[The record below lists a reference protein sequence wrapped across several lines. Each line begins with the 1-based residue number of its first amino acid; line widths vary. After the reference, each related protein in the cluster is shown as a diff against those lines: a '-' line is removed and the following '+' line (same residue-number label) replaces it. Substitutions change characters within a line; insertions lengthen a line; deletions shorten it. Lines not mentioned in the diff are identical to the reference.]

1 MWGVSVKFGGR
12 VRKAPKS
19 APPSSNGCPIVAER
33 KPTIID
39 VARAAGASIKTVSRV
54 MNNERYVSAETRE
67 RVLKVMA
74 ELQFQPNKSAQSLK
88 GDKSYLI
95 AHVYGDPGG
104 PYTGQIQ
111 MGLLTRFRDQG
122 YHLLI
127 EEIDYRG
134 DDVEER
140 VSKLVNQLNL
150 DGVVLTAPVTDNDT
164 VIGVIERAN
173 IPYVRVTPQH
183 ERDGGSSVRIDERAA
198 SNDLTMHLLAF
209 GHRRIGFIKGPEHHA
224 GTRLRYSGYCDA
236 LREYGLEPDPEI
248 IEQGGFTYRSALS
261 CARRLLSLPE
271 PPTAIVASNDE
282 MAAAVLSVAH
292 DRGLSLPGDL
302 SVVGFDDI
310 ELAEMVWPP
319 LTTVKQPIQ
328 ELADAA
334 AEILVNVLT
343 RKKQPGEAPPLAH
356 RVLPHHV
363 VIRRSTA
370 PPARR

>member
-1 MWGVSVKFGGR
+1 M
-12 VRKAPKS
+12 
-19 APPSSNGCPIVAER
+19 AER
-33 KPTIID
+33 RPTIID

-74 ELQFQPNKSAQSLK
+74 DLQFRPNKSAQSLK
-88 GDKSYLI
+88 GDRSYLI
-95 AHVYGDPGG
+95 AHIYGDPGG

-111 MGLLTRFRDQG
+111 MGLLTRFRNQG

-134 DDVEER
+134 DDVEDR
-140 VSKLVNQLNL
+140 VSTLVNQLSL
-150 DGVVLTAPVTDNDT
+150 DGVVLTAPVTDNET
-164 VIGVIERAN
+164 VLNVLEQADV
-173 IPYVRVTPQH
+173 PYVRVTPQF
-183 ERDGGSSVRIDERAA
+183 ERPTGSSVRIDERAGC
-198 SNDLTMHLLAF
+198 NDLTLHLLAF

-224 GTRLRYSGYCDA
+224 GTKLRYSGYCDA
-236 LREYGLEPDPEI
+236 LQEYGLEPDPEI
-248 IEQGGFTYRSALS
+248 IEQGGFTYRSALP

-271 PPTAIVASNDE
+271 PPTAIIASNDE

-334 AEILVNVLT
+334 AEILLNALT
-343 RKKQPGEAPPLAH
+343 SRRQQPGEPAQVSH

-370 PPARR
+370 PPAKR

>member
-1 MWGVSVKFGGR
+1 MKFGAVRIR
-12 VRKAPKS
+12 VTPIAP
-19 APPSSNGCPIVAER
+19 APTETAKLADR

-95 AHVYGDPGG
+95 AHIYGDPGG

-140 VSKLVNQLNL
+140 VSKLVNQLSL
-150 DGVVLTAPVTDNDT
+150 DGVVLTAPVTDDEK
-164 VIGVIERAN
+164 VLGVVERAGV
-173 IPYVRVTPQH
+173 PYVRVTPQR
-183 ERDGGSSVRIDERAA
+183 ERPAGSSVRIDERAA
-198 SNDLTMHLLAF
+198 ANDLALHLLAF
-209 GHRRIGFIKGPEHHA
+209 GHRRIGFIKGPGHHA
-224 GTRLRYSGYCDA
+224 GSALRFQGYCDA
-236 LREYGLEPDPEI
+236 LREYGLEPDAEI
-248 IEQGGFTYRSALS
+248 VEEGGFTYRSALP
-261 CARRLLSLPE
+261 CARRLLSLSD
-271 PPTAIVASNDE
+271 PPTAIMASNDE
-282 MAAAVLSVAH
+282 MAAGVLSVAH

-343 RKKQPGEAPPLAH
+343 RKRQPGEINPTAH
-356 RVLPHHV
+356 RVLPHNV